1 MILIG
6 YINGRPA
13 FVKAGYKLDSL
24 GEFLQTK
31 QTKKPVSKLHA
42 RQGKSQSPGNSNFF
56 PPFDSNVQL
65 QSGPL
70 RYIGKFSLQ
79 R

>member
-42 RQGKSQSPGNSNFF
+42 RQGKPQSPGNSNFYF
-56 PPFDSNVQL
+56 
-65 QSGPL
+65 L
-70 RYIGKFSLQ
+70 RLTPTYSYNRGH
-79 R
+79 